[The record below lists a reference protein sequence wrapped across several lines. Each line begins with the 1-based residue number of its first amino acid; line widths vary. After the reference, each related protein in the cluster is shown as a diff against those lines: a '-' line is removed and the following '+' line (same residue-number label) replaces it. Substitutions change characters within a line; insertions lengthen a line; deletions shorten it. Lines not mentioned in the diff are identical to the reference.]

1 MEIPDCA
8 SQIQSKYIKNT
19 SNLIHL
25 EILQLHSY
33 AKIAKIMPIKPEFFS
48 VLSVGKQALNPQKT
62 ANQLDFQ
69 KVALETLRI
78 EENALQIL
86 ATQIDDR
93 FSRACEIILQ
103 CTGRL
108 VITGMGKSGH
118 IGRKMAATF
127 ASTGTPSFFM
137 HPGEAGHGDLGMLVA
152 GDVLIAISNSGKSDE
167 IMMLMPLIKHL
178 QIPLITISG
187 DDQGPMPQN
196 ADVALTLGNIQ
207 EACPLGLAPTSS
219 TTATLALGDALA
231 VALLDARG
239 FTSDDFARSHPA
251 GALGKRLLLH
261 VKHLMRTGADL
272 PKVSPDT
279 PMNQVLYEIS
289 NKRLGLTTIVDQND
303 LLLGIFTDG
312 DLRRLIDK
320 QQGFDVNLAVQD
332 VMIKNP
338 LTISQ
343 EERAVIAL
351 ERMNEHKINQFVV
364 VDDANKVIG
373 VISMHDLIQAGVN

>member
-1 MEIPDCA
+1 
-8 SQIQSKYIKNT
+8 
-19 SNLIHL
+19 
-25 EILQLHSY
+25 
-33 AKIAKIMPIKPEFFS
+33 MP
-48 VLSVGKQALNPQKT
+48 NPT
-62 ANQLDFQ
+62 DFQ
-69 KVALETLRI
+69 SSALATLRI
-78 EENALQIL
+78 EQQAIDVL

-93 FSRACEIILQ
+93 FNRACEILLQ
-103 CTGRL
+103 CKGHV

-137 HPGEAGHGDLGMLVA
+137 HPGEAGHGDLGMLVR

-178 QIPLITISG
+178 GVPLITISR
-187 DDQGPMPQN
+187 DDKGPMPQN
-196 ADVALTLGNIQ
+196 ADIALTLGESD

-219 TTATLALGDALA
+219 TTATLVLGDALA
-231 VALLDARG
+231 VALLEARG
-239 FTSDDFARSHPA
+239 FTADDFARSHPA

-261 VKHLMRTGADL
+261 VKHLMHTGEEL

-289 NKRLGLTTIVDQND
+289 NKRLGLTTIVDEQD
-303 LLLGIFTDG
+303 HLLGIFTDG

-320 QQGFDVNLAVQD
+320 QQGFDVNLPVSE
-332 VMIKNP
+332 VMTKKP
-338 LTISQ
+338 STISQ
-343 EERAVIAL
+343 EARAVEAL
-351 ERMNEHKINQFVV
+351 QQLNQKKISQFVV
-364 VDDANKVIG
+364 VDDQNKVIG

>member
-1 MEIPDCA
+1 MPNM
-8 SQIQSKYIKNT
+8 SNT
-19 SNLIHL
+19 I
-25 EILQLHSY
+25 
-33 AKIAKIMPIKPEFFS
+33 
-48 VLSVGKQALNPQKT
+48 
-62 ANQLDFQ
+62 DFQ
-69 KVALETLRI
+69 SVALDTLRI
-78 EENALQIL
+78 EEQALQVL
-86 ATQIDDR
+86 ATQIDQR
-93 FSRACEIILQ
+93 FSRACEIMLH
-103 CTGRL
+103 CKGR
-108 VITGMGKSGH
+108 VVVTGMGKSGH

-137 HPGEAGHGDLGMLVA
+137 HPGEAGHGDLGMLVR

-178 QIPLITISG
+178 EVPLITISG
-187 DDQGPMPQN
+187 DDRGPMPQN

-239 FTSDDFARSHPA
+239 FTADDFARSHPA

-261 VKHLMRTGADL
+261 VKHVMHTGTEL
-272 PKVSPDT
+272 PKVAPDT
-279 PMNQVLYEIS
+279 PMNKVLYEIS
-289 NKRLGLTTIVDQND
+289 NKRLGLTTIVDEND
-303 LLLGIFTDG
+303 VLLGIFTDG

-320 QQGFDVNLAVQD
+320 QQGFDVNLQVGQ
-332 VMIKNP
+332 VMTQHP
-338 LTISQ
+338 ATISQ
-343 EERAVIAL
+343 EARAVEAL
-351 ERMNEHKINQFVV
+351 EQLRDRKINQFVV

>member
-1 MEIPDCA
+1 M
-8 SQIQSKYIKNT
+8 NT
-19 SNLIHL
+19 
-25 EILQLHSY
+25 
-33 AKIAKIMPIKPEFFS
+33 
-48 VLSVGKQALNPQKT
+48 LNPQ
-62 ANQLDFQ
+62 NMPNPVDFQ

-78 EENALQIL
+78 EEQALQVL
-86 ATQIDDR
+86 ATQIDER
-93 FSRACEIILQ
+93 FDRACEYILR
-103 CTGRL
+103 CRGRL

-137 HPGEAGHGDLGMLVA
+137 HPGEAGHGDLGMLVS

-178 QIPLITISG
+178 EIPLITISG
-187 DDQGPMPQN
+187 DDKGPMPQN

-261 VKHLMRTGADL
+261 VKHLMHTGADL

-279 PMNQVLYEIS
+279 PMNKVLYEIS
-289 NKRLGLTTIVDQND
+289 DKRLGLTTVVDAD
-303 LLLGIFTDG
+303 DKLLGIFTDG

-320 QQGFDVNLAVQD
+320 QQGFDVNLKVSE
-332 VMIKNP
+332 VMIQHP
-338 LTISQ
+338 LTIS
-343 EERAVIAL
+343 EEARAVVAL
-351 ERMNEHKINQFVV
+351 ERMNEKKITQFVV

-373 VISMHDLIQAGVN
+373 IISMHDLIQAGVN

>member
-1 MEIPDCA
+1 MPN
-8 SQIQSKYIKNT
+8 QI
-19 SNLIHL
+19 
-25 EILQLHSY
+25 
-33 AKIAKIMPIKPEFFS
+33 
-48 VLSVGKQALNPQKT
+48 
-62 ANQLDFQ
+62 DFQ
-69 KVALETLRI
+69 KVALETIRV
-78 EENALQIL
+78 EEHALQVL
-86 ATQIDDR
+86 ATQIDER
-93 FSRACEIILQ
+93 FTKACEIILQ
-103 CTGRL
+103 CKGRL
-108 VITGMGKSGH
+108 VVTGMGKSGH

-137 HPGEAGHGDLGMLVA
+137 HPGEAGHGDLGMLVR

-178 QIPLITISG
+178 GVPLITITG
-187 DDQGPMPQN
+187 DTRGPMPQN
-196 ADVALTLGNIQ
+196 ADVALTLGEIQ

-231 VALLDARG
+231 VALLEARG

-261 VKHLMRTGADL
+261 VKHLMHTGYEL

-279 PMNQVLYEIS
+279 PMNKVLYEIS
-289 NKRLGLTTIVDQND
+289 NKRLGMTTVVDAD
-303 LLLGIFTDG
+303 DHLLGIFTDG

-320 QQGFDVNLAVQD
+320 QQGFDVNLAVSQ

-338 LTISQ
+338 YTISQ
-343 EERAVIAL
+343 EARAVEAL
-351 ERMNEHKINQFVV
+351 EKMNEKKITQFVV

-373 VISMHDLIQAGVN
+373 VIGMHDLIQAGVN

>member
-1 MEIPDCA
+1 
-8 SQIQSKYIKNT
+8 
-19 SNLIHL
+19 
-25 EILQLHSY
+25 
-33 AKIAKIMPIKPEFFS
+33 MP
-48 VLSVGKQALNPQKT
+48 NPT
-62 ANQLDFQ
+62 DFQ
-69 KVALETLRI
+69 SSALATLRI
-78 EENALQIL
+78 EQQAIDVL

-93 FSRACEIILQ
+93 FNRACEVLLQ
-103 CTGRL
+103 CKGRV

-137 HPGEAGHGDLGMLVA
+137 HPGEAGHGDLGMLVR

-178 QIPLITISG
+178 GVPMITISR
-187 DDQGPMPQN
+187 DDKGPMPQN
-196 ADVALTLGNIQ
+196 ADIALTLGESD

-219 TTATLALGDALA
+219 TTATLVLGDALA
-231 VALLDARG
+231 VALLEARG
-239 FTSDDFARSHPA
+239 FTADDFARSHPA

-261 VKHLMRTGADL
+261 VKHLMHTGEEL

-289 NKRLGLTTIVDQND
+289 NKRLGLTTIVDEQD
-303 LLLGIFTDG
+303 HLLGIFTDG

-320 QQGFDVNLAVQD
+320 QQGFDVNLPVSE
-332 VMIKNP
+332 VMTKKP
-338 LTISQ
+338 STISQ
-343 EERAVIAL
+343 EARAVEAL
-351 ERMNEHKINQFVV
+351 QQLNQKKISQFVV
-364 VDDANKVIG
+364 VDDQNKVIG

>member
-1 MEIPDCA
+1 
-8 SQIQSKYIKNT
+8 
-19 SNLIHL
+19 
-25 EILQLHSY
+25 
-33 AKIAKIMPIKPEFFS
+33 MP
-48 VLSVGKQALNPQKT
+48 
-62 ANQLDFQ
+62 NQVDFQ

-78 EENALQIL
+78 EEHALQVL

-93 FSRACEIILQ
+93 FSQACEIILQ
-103 CTGRL
+103 CKGRL

-137 HPGEAGHGDLGMLVA
+137 HPGEAGHGDLGMLVK

-178 QIPLITISG
+178 GIPLITMSG
-187 DDQGPMPQN
+187 DNKGPMPQN

-261 VKHLMRTGADL
+261 VKHLMHTGEDL
-272 PKVSPDT
+272 PKVSPET
-279 PMNQVLYEIS
+279 PMNKVLYEIS
-289 NKRLGLTTIVDQND
+289 NKRLGLTTIVDEND
-303 LLLGIFTDG
+303 TLLGIFTDG

-320 QQGFDVNLAVQD
+320 QQGFDVNMKVSE

-343 EERAVIAL
+343 EERAVHAL
-351 ERMNEHKINQFVV
+351 ERMNERKITQFVV
-364 VDDANKVIG
+364 VDDVNKVIG
-373 VISMHDLIQAGVN
+373 IISMHDLIQAGVN